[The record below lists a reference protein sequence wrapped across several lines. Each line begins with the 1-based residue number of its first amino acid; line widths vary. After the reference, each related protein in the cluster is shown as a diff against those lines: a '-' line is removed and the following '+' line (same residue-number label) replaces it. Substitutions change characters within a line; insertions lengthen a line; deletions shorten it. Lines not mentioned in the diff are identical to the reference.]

1 MHPLDKRQSSKTK
14 DDSYLGFPLTKE
26 VTNLGSMRQKVS
38 IKYTEGQL
46 HRLVDMLGEND
57 AIESIVY
64 KKKMESNF
72 TSWSEYDLMV
82 LGQ

>member
-1 MHPLDKRQSSKTK
+1 MI
-14 DDSYLGFPLTKE
+14 
-26 VTNLGSMRQKVS
+26 QKVS